1 MKNKMKKPLVS
12 INIPTFNSEKTLGNT
27 IWSVMNQSYKNI
39 EIIIIDSY
47 SDDKTLNVAKNYNTK
62 IVMCKGKLLES
73 RIAGINNSKG
83 KYVLLLDS
91 DQILERTAIQRA
103 VHEMNSNDYLWFYE
117 TSYNYDKLL
126 PSFYN
131 ADRILTQKY
140 LDEDVVLPRFFK
152 INILKKAIDNI
163 PKKYISI
170 VGAQDHIVIN
180 EEIRKLSLNIGMIN
194 NAVFHIEPENL
205 IQLFKKQYRWGVT
218 TRDFYNKNIY
228 RELITKK
235 NKFRNFYFNHPIM
248 SIKSFILR
256 ILRGVPYMIGF
267 YLGGRK

>member
-1 MKNKMKKPLVS
+1 MKPLVS
-12 INIPTFNSEKTLGNT
+12 ITIPTYNSEKTIKDT
-27 IWSVMNQSYKNI
+27 ILSVLNQSYQNI

-47 SDDKTLNVAKNYNTK
+47 SEDKTLEIAKEYDIR
-62 IVMCKGKLLES
+62 IVMCEGKLLEA
-73 RIAGINNSKG
+73 RIKGIKSSKG

-91 DQILERTAIQRA
+91 DQILNRTAIQRA
-103 VHEMNSNDYLWFYE
+103 VYEMNSNDYLWFYE

-126 PSFYN
+126 PSFYD
-131 ADRILTQKY
+131 ADRILTQEY
-140 LDEDVVLPRFFK
+140 LDEDVVMPRFFK

-235 NKFRNFYFNHPIM
+235 NKFRNFYFNYPIM

-256 ILRGVPYMIGF
+256 ILRGVPYFIGF
-267 YLGGRK
+267 YLGRLR